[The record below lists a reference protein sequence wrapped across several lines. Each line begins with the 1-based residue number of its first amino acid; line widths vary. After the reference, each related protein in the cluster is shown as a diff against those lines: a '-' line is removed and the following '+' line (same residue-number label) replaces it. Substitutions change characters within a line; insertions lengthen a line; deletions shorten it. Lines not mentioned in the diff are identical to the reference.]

1 MAAGTPSRCAD
12 GPKVPLPDPYD
23 TLGFAPVF
31 DLDGPSLERR
41 HRELS
46 RALHPDRYAGR
57 PASERQRALG
67 RAIEVNE
74 AFRKLRDP
82 VGRAEVLL
90 ARLGRQVTEAS
101 AAPATPALLMEVM
114 EQREALAE
122 ARQKRD
128 LARVHTLMRAVQV
141 REQRVVADMTKAF
154 VQRPPDTARIEAL
167 LGELRYHRRFIEEA
181 AAVEDDL
188 DANPAP

>member
-1 MAAGTPSRCAD
+1 VAAGTPSPSAD
-12 GPKVPLPDPYD
+12 GPNAALSDPYD

-90 ARLGRQVTEAS
+90 ARLGRHVTEANG
-101 AAPATPALLMEVM
+101 AAAAPALLMEVM

-122 ARQKRD
+122 ARHKRD
-128 LARVHTLMRAVQV
+128 LARVHTLMRTMQV

-154 VQRPPDTARIEAL
+154 AQRPPDTARIEAL

-188 DANPAP
+188 DVSPAP

>member
-1 MAAGTPSRCAD
+1 MAAGTPSPSAD
-12 GPKVPLPDPYD
+12 GPKAPLSDPYD
-23 TLGFAPVF
+23 T
-31 DLDGPSLERR
+31 
-41 HRELS
+41 
-46 RALHPDRYAGR
+46 
-57 PASERQRALG
+57 LG

-90 ARLGRQVTEAS
+90 ARLGRQVTEAN
-101 AAPATPALLMEVM
+101 AAPAPPALLMEVM

-128 LARVHTLMRAVQV
+128 LARVHTLMRSMQV

-188 DANPAP
+188 DANSAP

>member
-1 MAAGTPSRCAD
+1 VAAGTPSPSAD
-12 GPKVPLPDPYD
+12 GPNAPLSDPYD

-31 DLDGPSLERR
+31 DLDGPALERR

-90 ARLGRQVTEAS
+90 ARLGTPVTEAD
-101 AAPATPALLMEVM
+101 AAPAAPALLMEVL

-181 AAVEDDL
+181 ASVEDDL
-188 DANPAP
+188 DANSAP